1 MHKSKTLDPVLL
13 GRPLAAFDALAALLS
28 RHVSQ
33 QIQQSGHRSLSFVIQ
48 DAHFVPLRPAPGAA
62 QDTTEASL
70 SRDTVLQLMA
80 QRYGFEHEQGQAP
93 AITRTEE
100 RIASALQT
108 AVVDALQAI
117 LNKAGDVTAS
127 ASTQRWSWQ
136 AQIQVGEHA
145 PQPLRL
151 ELSSA
156 HSAQLELLVQRI
168 RPQPRH
174 SEHKTEPLQVELSAL
189 LLEKTVTAAD
199 IQNLRVGSVLPISLE
214 RARVTLNGQ
223 AMLTASVA
231 EHQGKLHL
239 TAFENLE

>member
-13 GRPLAAFDALAALLS
+13 GRPLAAFDALASVLS

-33 QIQQSGHRSLSFVIQ
+33 QIQQSGHRSLSVVIQ
-48 DAHFVPLRPAPGAA
+48 DAHFVPLRLTAGAA
-62 QDTTEASL
+62 QDATEARL

-80 QRYGFEHEQGQAP
+80 QRYGFEHEEGQAP

-108 AVVDALQAI
+108 AVTDALQAI
-117 LNKAGDVTAS
+117 LDKAGSATAS
-127 ASTQRWSWQ
+127 AGTQRWCWQ
-136 AQIQVGEHA
+136 AQIQVGQHA
-145 PQPLRL
+145 AQTLRL
-151 ELSSA
+151 ELSA
-156 HSAQLELLVQRI
+156 EHSAQLELLVQRI

-174 SEHKTEPLQVELSAL
+174 SEYKAEPLQIELSAL

-199 IQNLRVGSVLPISLE
+199 IQNLRAGSVLPISLE

-223 AMLTASVA
+223 AMLCASVA

-239 TAFENLE
+239 TAFETLE